1 MRSKASFLQ
10 TAEAGDAMI
19 SSQADFETEDMS
31 LRAGVLQEETRL
43 QTHPLHALPIFSF
56 IDFH

>member
-31 LRAGVLQEETRL
+31 LRAGSVAGRYS
-43 QTHPLHALPIFSF
+43 PSNSSAARAS
-56 IDFH
+56 DFFFY